1 MVPVGSVRVG
11 HGYDVHR
18 LGPQRRLI
26 IGGVE
31 IPWELGLEGHSDA
44 DVLCHAAADALLGA
58 LALGDIGTHFPPGDP
73 AYKDADSLGLLEQVG
88 QMLRERGWQTGNLD
102 ATLVAQQP
110 RMAPHLP
117 QMRQHIAHALQIEVD
132 AVSIKATTEEG
143 LGFTGAGQGIA
154 AHCVVLVER
163 TGG

>member
-26 IGGVE
+26 IGGVD
-31 IPWELGLEGHSDA
+31 IPWKLGLEGHSDA
-44 DVLCHAAADALLGA
+44 DVLCHAVADALLGA
-58 LALGDIGTHFPPGDP
+58 LAMGDIGTHFPSGDP
-73 AYKDADSLGLLEQVG
+73 TYKDADSLGLLEQVG
-88 QMLRERGWQTGNLD
+88 HMLREQGWQTGNLD

-110 RMAPHLP
+110 RMASHLP
-117 QMRQHIAHALQIEVD
+117 QMRQNIARVLQVEID

-143 LGFTGAGQGIA
+143 LGFTGTGQGIA
-154 AHCVVLVER
+154 AHCVVLVEQ
-163 TGG
+163 TGK

>member
-26 IGGVE
+26 IGGVD
-31 IPWELGLEGHSDA
+31 IPWKLGLEGHSDA
-44 DVLCHAAADALLGA
+44 DVLCHAVADALLGA
-58 LALGDIGTHFPPGDP
+58 LAMGDIGAHFPPGDP
-73 AYKDADSLGLLEQVG
+73 TYKDADSLGLLEQVG
-88 QMLRERGWQTGNLD
+88 HMLREQGWQTGNLD

-110 RMAPHLP
+110 RMASHLP
-117 QMRQHIAHALQIEVD
+117 QMRQNIARVLQVEID

-143 LGFTGAGQGIA
+143 LGFTGTGQGIA
-154 AHCVVLVER
+154 AHCVVLVEQ
-163 TGG
+163 TGK